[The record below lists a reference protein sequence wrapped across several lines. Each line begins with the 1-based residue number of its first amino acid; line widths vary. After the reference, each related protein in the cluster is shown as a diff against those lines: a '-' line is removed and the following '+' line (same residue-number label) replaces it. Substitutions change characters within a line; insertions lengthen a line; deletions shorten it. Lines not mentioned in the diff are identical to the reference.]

1 MRKADLLF
9 VAFSLATVVFAIAFV
24 LPFFTELGVPWY
36 YPLERRWA
44 FEIKPKGLAMDFFGR
59 TLEASL
65 AATVT
70 FVVTVA
76 IGRRKKTPFESRT
89 LGLCAAWALTATLLV
104 IAYFAWTLYERR
116 PVPSP
121 LPDWYQP
128 R

>member
-1 MRKADLLF
+1 MRRADLLF
-9 VAFSLATVVFAIAFV
+9 VALSLATVVFAIMFV
-24 LPFFTELGVPWY
+24 LPMFYESSVPWY

-44 FEIKPKGLAMDFFGR
+44 FEVKPTGLAMDFYGR
-59 TLEASL
+59 LIHASL
-65 AATVT
+65 AATVA
-70 FVVTVA
+70 FVITALV
-76 IGRRKKTPFESRT
+76 GRKKQSFEPRT
-89 LGLCAAWALTATLLV
+89 LGLCTAWALTATLLV